1 MAITGLRKGLL
12 ILLLAV
18 AGGGTVLWAQLPA
31 SAVVSASPASPA
43 SEVDA
48 GAVRLLVGRSTVL
61 DVGTSITR
69 VSLTSADIA
78 DALVTSPTQLLING
92 KMPGAIS
99 MFVWDRG
106 GALKRYEV
114 IVQRDLARLTEQIR
128 TLFPGEKI
136 EVSSSGK
143 NVVLSGHVTN
153 KDIIEKA
160 VNVAAGHVDKK
171 EEVVALLQLGPG
183 APSNQVLLRVR
194 FAEVSRSAM
203 TELGA
208 SLFTGPTGV
217 KNTIGRVT
225 TQQFAAPGFDSLEWT
240 KESGDFGAPV
250 TSAKGQFTFSDFLNI
265 FLFNQKYD
273 LGAMVKLLQ
282 SRGMFQSL
290 AEPNLVSESGKEASV
305 LAGGEF
311 PIPIAQ
317 GSGANIGVSV
327 VFKEFGIRLTFTPT
341 VIGDRVHLKVRPEVS
356 TLDFANAVTLGGFRI
371 PALTTRRTET
381 ELELQNG
388 QTFAIAGLMN
398 NSVTS
403 TLSKVPGIGDIP
415 ILGLLFKSKAA
426 QKQQTE
432 LIVMI
437 TPQILPN
444 NSPGVSRDLPR
455 MQEPYLPALPLQK
468 SLPEPPPA
476 FSGPRGSTDARPVT
490 APLASG
496 SPSAASAAAAVAA
509 LTPSAPRIAEPV
521 VSDASA
527 PAKRTV
533 GDRKTIER
541 VRRQEQEQ
549 AAARTKAEAQA
560 SASARAA
567 EGRRV
572 AEQHI
577 EDQRRAAQQQVLA
590 REQARRDAELA
601 KRAKETAR
609 KQAER
614 DRVQQKVIDDAAA
627 KLKSAEALYN
637 AEVSKK
643 QPQ

>member
-1 MAITGLRKGLL
+1 MAITGFRKGLL

-18 AGGGTVLWAQLPA
+18 AGGGTILKAQEGSLPA
-31 SAVVSASPASPA
+31 AAVVAASPASA
-43 SEVDA
+43 VDA

-61 DVGTSITR
+61 DVGTAISR
-69 VSLTSADIA
+69 VSLTSANIA
-78 DALVTSPTQLLING
+78 DALVTSSSQLLIHG
-92 KMPGAIS
+92 KLPGAIS
-99 MFVWDRG
+99 MFVWDRAG
-106 GALKRYEV
+106 VLKRYEV

-143 NVVLSGHVTN
+143 NVVLSGLVTN

-183 APSNQVLLRVR
+183 APTNQVLLRVR

-208 SLFTGPTGV
+208 SLFTSPTGV

-225 TQQFAAPGFDSLEWT
+225 TQQFAAPGFDNLEYT
-240 KESGDFGAPV
+240 KESSDFGAPV

-290 AEPNLVSESGKEASV
+290 AEPNLVSESGKEASF

-327 VFKEFGIRLTFTPT
+327 MFKEFGIRLTFTPT

-455 MQEPYLPALPLQK
+455 IQEPYLPALPLQK
-468 SLPEPPPA
+468 SMPEPPPA
-476 FSGPRGSTDARPVT
+476 FSGPRGSTDARPST

-496 SPSAASAAAAVAA
+496 SSNGADPSATSAAAAVTA
-509 LTPSAPRIAEPV
+509 LTPSAPRMAEPV
-521 VSDASA
+521 EARRPNA
-527 PAKRTV
+527 

-541 VRRQEQEQ
+541 ARRQEQEKTGE
-549 AAARTKAEAQA
+549 RTKAEAQA
-560 SASARAA
+560 SSRARVA

-572 AEQHI
+572 AEQRVQ
-577 EDQRRAAQQQVLA
+577 DQKKAAREEILA
-590 REQARRDAELA
+590 REQARRNAEQA
-601 KRAKETAR
+601 RRDRAAAGR
-609 KQAER
+609 QAER
-614 DRVQQKVIDDAAA
+614 DREQQKIIDEAAA
-627 KLKSAEALYN
+627 RLKNAEALYN
-637 AEVSKK
+637 AEVAKKSK
-643 QPQ
+643 Q

>member
-1 MAITGLRKGLL
+1 MAITGFRKGLL

-18 AGGGTVLWAQLPA
+18 AGGGTILKAQEGSLPA
-31 SAVVSASPASPA
+31 SAVVAASP
-43 SEVDA
+43 VDA

-61 DVGTSITR
+61 DVGTAIAR
-69 VSLTSADIA
+69 VSLTSANIA
-78 DALVTSPTQLLING
+78 DALVTSSSQLLIHG
-92 KMPGAIS
+92 KLPGAIS
-99 MFVWDRG
+99 MFVWDRAG
-106 GALKRYEV
+106 VLKRYEV

-143 NVVLSGHVTN
+143 NVVLSGLVTN

-183 APSNQVLLRVR
+183 APTNQVLLRVR

-208 SLFTGPTGV
+208 SLFTSPTGV

-225 TQQFAAPGFDSLEWT
+225 TQQFAAPGFDNLEYT

-290 AEPNLVSESGKEASV
+290 AEPNLVSESGKEASF

-327 VFKEFGIRLTFTPT
+327 MFKEFGIRLTFTPT

-455 MQEPYLPALPLQK
+455 IQEPYLPALPLQK

-476 FSGPRGSTDARPVT
+476 FSGPRGSTDARPST

-496 SPSAASAAAAVAA
+496 SSNGADPSATSAAAAVSA
-509 LTPSAPRIAEPV
+509 LTPSAPRMAEPV
-521 VSDASA
+521 EARRPNA
-527 PAKRTV
+527 
-533 GDRKTIER
+533 GERKTIER
-541 VRRQEQEQ
+541 ARRQEQEKTGE
-549 AAARTKAEAQA
+549 RTKAEAQA
-560 SASARAA
+560 SSRARVA

-572 AEQHI
+572 AEQRVQ
-577 EDQRRAAQQQVLA
+577 DQKKAARQEILA
-590 REQARRDAELA
+590 REQARRNAEQ
-601 KRAKETAR
+601 AR
-609 KQAER
+609 RDQAAAGRQAER
-614 DRVQQKVIDDAAA
+614 DREQQKIIDEAAA
-627 KLKSAEALYN
+627 RLKNAEALYN
-637 AEVSKK
+637 AEVAKKSK
-643 QPQ
+643 Q

>member
-1 MAITGLRKGLL
+1 MAITGFRKGLL

-18 AGGGTVLWAQLPA
+18 AGGGTILKAQEGSLPA
-31 SAVVSASPASPA
+31 SAVVAASP
-43 SEVDA
+43 VDA

-61 DVGTSITR
+61 DVGTAISR
-69 VSLTSADIA
+69 VSLTSANIA
-78 DALVTSPTQLLING
+78 DALVTSSSQLLIHG
-92 KMPGAIS
+92 KLPGAIS
-99 MFVWDRG
+99 MFVWDRAG
-106 GALKRYEV
+106 VLKRYEV

-143 NVVLSGHVTN
+143 NVVLSGLVTN

-183 APSNQVLLRVR
+183 APTNQVLLRVR

-208 SLFTGPTGV
+208 SLFTSPTGV

-225 TQQFAAPGFDSLEWT
+225 TQQFAAPGFDNLEYT

-290 AEPNLVSESGKEASV
+290 AEPNLVSESGKEASF

-327 VFKEFGIRLTFTPT
+327 MFKEFGIRLTFTPT

-455 MQEPYLPALPLQK
+455 IQEPYLPALPLQK
-468 SLPEPPPA
+468 SMPEPPPA
-476 FSGPRGSTDARPVT
+476 FSGPRGSTDARPST

-496 SPSAASAAAAVAA
+496 SSNGADPSATSAAAAVSA
-509 LTPSAPRIAEPV
+509 LTPSAPRMAEPV
-521 VSDASA
+521 EARRPNA
-527 PAKRTV
+527 
-533 GDRKTIER
+533 GERKTIER
-541 VRRQEQEQ
+541 ARRQEQEKTGE
-549 AAARTKAEAQA
+549 RTKAEAQA
-560 SASARAA
+560 SSRARVA

-572 AEQHI
+572 AEQRVQ
-577 EDQRRAAQQQVLA
+577 DQKKAARQEILA
-590 REQARRDAELA
+590 REQARRNAEQ
-601 KRAKETAR
+601 AR
-609 KQAER
+609 RDQAAAGRQAER
-614 DRVQQKVIDDAAA
+614 DREQQKIIDEAAA
-627 KLKSAEALYN
+627 RLKNAEALYN
-637 AEVSKK
+637 AEVAKKSK
-643 QPQ
+643 Q